1 MKILG
6 KEYEGDCLKLSI
18 PLDVKDS
25 VLDKLKT
32 TGQKVSA
39 LYWLEFWRAA
49 VDRAIILNTN
59 NQRPIEELKKTESE
73 YSRMIQELKEG
84 LKQSSVKSA

>member
-6 KEYEGDCLKLSI
+6 KEYTGDCLELSI
-18 PLDVKDS
+18 PLEVKGS
-25 VLDKLKT
+25 VLSKLKT

-39 LYWLEFWRAA
+39 LYWLEFWREA
-49 VDRAIILNTN
+49 VDRAIVLNTS

-73 YSRMIQELKEG
+73 YARMIKKLKEG
-84 LKQSSVKSA
+84 LKRSSIKPA